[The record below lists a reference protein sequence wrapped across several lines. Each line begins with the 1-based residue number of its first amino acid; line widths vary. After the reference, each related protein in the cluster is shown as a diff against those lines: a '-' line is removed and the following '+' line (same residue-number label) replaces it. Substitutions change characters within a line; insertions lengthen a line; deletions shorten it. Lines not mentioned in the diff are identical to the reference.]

1 MVQRPGHVDR
11 HEGVNVILHE
21 HLGRRHPLVT
31 RTKYL
36 IRFGHSLHA
45 YVSAAT
51 AWARPRSGSF
61 GNSREQS
68 LNVILGCSPAL
79 PVRPNRRSMRS
90 DSNDR
95 IVSIKQRYEEGEAGT
110 CGKSTLNFEMD
121 RYCMCFV
128 RTQRVMSF
136 RAATALRHIRSF
148 CGTAQTTVRQSKR
161 VSLSFLEKK
170 MNGPSRF
177 PSTVQKSTARFYPP
191 LRLSLLFFSISLD
204 NFNP

>member
-11 HEGVNVILHE
+11 HEGVNFILHE

-36 IRFGHSLHA
+36 IRLGHSLHA

-95 IVSIKQRYEEGEAGT
+95 IVSIKQRYEGGDPCT
-110 CGKSTLNFEMD
+110 CEKSTLDSDSEVG
-121 RYCMCFV
+121 RYVLRSDVTRNVLPSCYG
-128 RTQRVMSF
+128 
-136 RAATALRHIRSF
+136 AAAHPQFLRNGANNCAPIET
-148 CGTAQTTVRQSKR
+148 CVT
-161 VSLSFLEKK
+161 LFLRKK